1 MFLEYLRIELDDI
14 FTTYGGTK
22 MNRGIP
28 LPGCDMPDKT
38 SDDGDDDGCDKS
50 QEILEK
56 QDPMEFS

>member
-1 MFLEYLRIELDDI
+1 
-14 FTTYGGTK
+14 

-28 LPGCDMPDKT
+28 LPGCDIPDKT